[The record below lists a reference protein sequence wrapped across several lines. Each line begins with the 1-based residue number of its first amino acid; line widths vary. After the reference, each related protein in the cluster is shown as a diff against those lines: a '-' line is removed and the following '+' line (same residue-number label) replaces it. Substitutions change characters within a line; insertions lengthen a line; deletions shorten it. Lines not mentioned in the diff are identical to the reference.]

1 MNVMK
6 NSTTLNSGDRRKR
19 LLLIDDDPVAS
30 EILLLRI
37 RQSCPL
43 VTASVVHDPVAPPG
57 YDIYVVDLNFGNRQ
71 EGVRLAE
78 SIATTTPGADVF
90 LLSSFLDVEALKRA
104 MGVQCSGAFDKRNRE
119 DVSALMRMISEV
131 SAQEPPEL
139 AARPQRKPNLFSEM
153 AALIREWNKRISAEQ
168 SRDR

>member
-1 MNVMK
+1 MNLMK
-6 NSTTLNSGDRRKR
+6 SSITLNSGDRRKR

-37 RQSCPL
+37 GQSCPL

-57 YDIYVVDLNFGNRQ
+57 YDIYVVDLNFADRQ

-78 SIATTTPGADVF
+78 SVAATTPGAHVF

-104 MGVQCSGAFDKRNRE
+104 MGVQCSGAFDKRNPE

-131 SAQEPPEL
+131 SAQEPPDPVE
-139 AARPQRKPNLFSEM
+139 QVNRKLNLFGEM
-153 AALIREWNKRISAEQ
+153 AELIREWNRRITAEQ
-168 SRDR
+168 SRNR